1 MRPRRQQPTRLP
13 RPWDSPGKNWSG
25 KVAQLCP
32 VLWDPMDY
40 TVNGNLQARKLEWVA
55 VSFSRRS
62 SQPRDWTKVSWIAGG
77 FFTNWA
83 IRETCILNYFIL
95 KICHMKI
102 LRYWSIWNWGG
113 LILLLWWVSLIP
125 NGREVSF
132 KPPPRGRR
140 WKWGRDEQRTEQE
153 QEQGQSLFTCLDV
166 NLGKNKIHSFI
177 WVIRH
182 RQTFKSLSK

>member
-32 VLWDPMDY
+32 ILWDPMDY

-55 VSFSRRS
+55 VCFSRGS
-62 SQPRDWTKVSWIAGG
+62 SQPRDRTKVSWIAGG

-102 LRYWSIWNWGG
+102 LTYWSIWNWGG
-113 LILLLWWVSLIP
+113 LILLLDELAWFLVEEKCRLSYHLGEEDG
-125 NGREVSF
+125 NGVETRAEDRTRTRTRTRTILVHLSWCQLRE
-132 KPPPRGRR
+132 K
-140 WKWGRDEQRTEQE
+140 
-153 QEQGQSLFTCLDV
+153 
-166 NLGKNKIHSFI
+166 
-177 WVIRH
+177 
-182 RQTFKSLSK
+182 